1 MCSANALLRHIHQS
15 HPPRRLTSCILL
27 MTATSLHLA
36 QPVVVGCIQACQRS
50 IAMIDA
56 LTDAQF
62 AQPVGRHS
70 SIGAHL
76 RHCIEHFQRFATGI
90 QAAHGATPVISY
102 DSRERDREL
111 EANRLASRRAIE
123 AILLFLQSDALTH
136 PEGEVLVELIPAR
149 GADMARLNSTV
160 ERELVFL
167 SSHAIHHLALME
179 VLAELQGIDL
189 PPNTGLAYSTD
200 AHRAKMGSNS

>member
-1 MCSANALLRHIHQS
+1 
-15 HPPRRLTSCILL
+15 
-27 MTATSLHLA
+27 MTATSLNLA

-50 IAMIDA
+50 IDMIDA

-76 RHCIEHFQRFATGI
+76 RHCIEHFQRFASGM
-90 QAAHGATPVISY
+90 QAANGEKPVISY
-102 DSRERDREL
+102 DSRQRDREL
-111 EANRLASRRAIE
+111 ETNRQAARRAIE
-123 AILLFLQSDALTH
+123 VLLHFLHSDALTH
-136 PEGEVLVELIPAR
+136 PAGEVLVELIPAR
-149 GADMARLNSTV
+149 GADMVRLNSTI
-160 ERELVFL
+160 ERELVFV

-189 PPNTGLAYSTD
+189 PADTGLAYSTD